1 MPQPKAK
8 ENGNF
13 GVVVGSRRSR
23 RLTTGVSIL
32 IAALGFGFLG
42 YQVSPDG
49 LMLAEKTL
57 ENFFERATRLL
68 EYKPGLDQKSAKC
81 RTEMFAI
88 HGAQHGIIYL

>member
-1 MPQPKAK
+1 MPQPKAN

-42 YQVSPDG
+42 YQVSQTG
-49 LMLAEKTL
+49 
-57 ENFFERATRLL
+57 
-68 EYKPGLDQKSAKC
+68 
-81 RTEMFAI
+81 
-88 HGAQHGIIYL
+88 